1 MKWKSWVAATFL
13 EIRHTIKPGT
23 PECEA
28 TENGIPAEQR
38 NTLEQWQNNWTLPG
52 TAAEHYLEQQHNT
65 PEQWNHTKRVQVNKP
80 VKLHPSPKTSE
91 NIWSSDNSK
100 EYRSQIIHSNAP
112 MGESSWMHQIWTI
125 TLVFSNSRKNV
136 LEWKHALLPFWL
148 LSLWLLCY

>member
-52 TAAEHYLEQQHNT
+52 TEAEHYLEQQRNT
-65 PEQWNHTKRVQVNKP
+65 SEQWNHTKRVQVSKP
-80 VKLHPSPKTSE
+80 VKLCPSPKTSE

-136 LEWKHALLPFWL
+136 LKWKHALLTFWL